1 MVPRSERT
9 FYGWRCDTIFSMIR
23 RITYRSALTAFVFTG
38 LWFVLGLLLLW
49 SPIPG
54 SLGIRGQMLVAWLL
68 LFLLIMAM
76 AGAMLT
82 LASFNGIFPPA
93 ERVARPRTT
102 PERQPASIAD
112 ATAPSDGRPMP
123 WVESPLPERPVRPTR
138 GAAAVRPRPSERPPT
153 QGR

>member
-1 MVPRSERT
+1 
-9 FYGWRCDTIFSMIR
+9 MIR
-23 RITYRSALTAFVFTG
+23 RITYRSAATAFVFTG

-68 LFLLIMAM
+68 LFLLIMAT

-93 ERVARPRTT
+93 ERASRARTSPA
-102 PERQPASIAD
+102 RQPPS
-112 ATAPSDGRPMP
+112 ATEREATGTPAP
-123 WVESPLPERPVRPTR
+123 WTQSPLPDRPARPTR

-153 QGR
+153 HGR